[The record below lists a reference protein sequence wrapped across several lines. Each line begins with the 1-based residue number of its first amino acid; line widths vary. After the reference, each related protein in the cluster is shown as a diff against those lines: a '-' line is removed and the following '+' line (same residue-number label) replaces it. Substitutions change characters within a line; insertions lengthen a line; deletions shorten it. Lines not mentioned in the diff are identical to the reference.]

1 LKRLEGDLE
10 MIVDC
15 DTCVVRGDA
24 CTDCVITVL
33 LGAPP
38 SVELGSPEQRAID
51 ALADAGLVPR
61 LRLVPA
67 VLSETPGSPT
77 PNDER
82 SQGCAERRQPRVS

>member
-1 LKRLEGDLE
+1 

-24 CTDCVITVL
+24 CKDCVITVL

-38 SVELGSPEQRAID
+38 SVELDSPEQRAID
-51 ALADAGLVPR
+51 ALAEAGLVPR

-67 VLSETPGSPT
+67 VLSETPGSPK

-82 SQGCAERRQPRVS
+82 SPECAERRQPRVS

>member
-1 LKRLEGDLE
+1 

-15 DTCVVRGDA
+15 DTCAVRGDA
-24 CTDCVITVL
+24 CKDCVITVL

-67 VLSETPGSPT
+67 VSSETPGGLT
-77 PNDER
+77 PNAER
-82 SQGCAERRQPRVS
+82 SPGCAERREPRVS